1 MPWGEAINCRPG
13 AGEASPG
20 SCPEFLSRP
29 TSRPVLS
36 PAITTLQARQSD
48 NEPFL
53 RKYLGIRYSG
63 LKALVS
69 PAVHAPW
76 PSRERRR
83 STGLSAKP
91 HPNVVGPP
99 QRSLVA
105 IFALRSVGEP
115 ITMAAEKVLSGSGEL
130 AHPAPARDP
139 INDTRAD
146 EEWTSTAEAA
156 GPPDNRRRLL
166 DILPFAVVRSD
177 PMRQDQS
184 IAISPEPDRGDPP
197 AITGR
202 FPAA

>member
-1 MPWGEAINCRPG
+1 MPERIEAGDFVIAAPG
-13 AGEASPG
+13 DGEASPRFPPG
-20 SCPEFLSRP
+20 SSPELPACP
-29 TSRPVLS
+29 TSRPTLTS
-36 PAITTLQARQSD
+36 AITTLQAPQSD

-156 GPPDNRRRLL
+156 GPPDNRR
-166 DILPFAVVRSD
+166 
-177 PMRQDQS
+177 
-184 IAISPEPDRGDPP
+184 G
-197 AITGR
+197 
-202 FPAA
+202 